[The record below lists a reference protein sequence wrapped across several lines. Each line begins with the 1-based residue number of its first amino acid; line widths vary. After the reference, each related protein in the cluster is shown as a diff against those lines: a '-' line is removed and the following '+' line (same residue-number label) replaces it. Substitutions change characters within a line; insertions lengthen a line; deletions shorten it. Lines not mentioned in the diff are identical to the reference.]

1 MVAGIV
7 VFGIVATIVSSL
19 LQPLSKQSFDPLWQ
33 TRAAEISQ
41 SLINE
46 ISAKAFD
53 ENSDLV
59 GGSVRCNETSAPACT
74 DDGPDASCASADA
87 PVAQTATS
95 DDPFRWYDATY
106 RRNAFSRVLLA
117 FGKDEQV
124 ISFVQEVHIPNV
136 P

>member
-19 LQPLSKQSFDPLWQ
+19 LLPLSKQSFDPLWQ
-33 TRAAEISQ
+33 TRAAEVSQ

-46 ISAKAFD
+46 ISA
-53 ENSDLV
+53 
-59 GGSVRCNETSAPACT
+59 
-74 DDGPDASCASADA
+74 
-87 PVAQTATS
+87 
-95 DDPFRWYDATY
+95 
-106 RRNAFSRVLLA
+106 NAYSRVLLA